1 MANRA
6 SINSGGDTQGAVN
19 LRNGHYDAGLRTA
32 INEPILKKSENMS
45 IKIILNRLRISK
57 GFTLVPSDVE
67 IHINH
72 NKLDNMMVKAEVLQI
87 LLNCGIHYKRAIK
100 VIDMFSDPE
109 QVAIES
115 KNRMES
121 LYPDKIEKQEKI
133 EEPVNKKV
141 VEQ

>member
-1 MANRA
+1 MYCNP
-6 SINSGGDTQGAVN
+6 T
-19 LRNGHYDAGLRTA
+19 
-32 INEPILKKSENMS
+32 
-45 IKIILNRLRISK
+45 
-57 GFTLVPSDVE
+57 
-67 IHINH
+67 
-72 NKLDNMMVKAEVLQI
+72 
-87 LLNCGIHYKRAIK
+87 
-100 VIDMFSDPE
+100 IDMFSDPE

>member
-1 MANRA
+1 MAC
-6 SINSGGDTQGAVN
+6 
-19 LRNGHYDAGLRTA
+19 
-32 INEPILKKSENMS
+32 
-45 IKIILNRLRISK
+45 
-57 GFTLVPSDVE
+57 DVE

-87 LLNCGIHYKRAIK
+87 LLNCGVHYKRAIK

-115 KNRMES
+115 KNRMEN
-121 LYPDKIEKQEKI
+121 LYPDKTEKQEKI
-133 EEPVNKKV
+133 EEPVNKEV